1 MKKFIFSIVAALVL
15 CIGVFAIPKTDSPAN
30 KSASVSVAKTT
41 PATAVS
47 IDNLA
52 TFNFEVAAIPT
63 DLATAAINLNQT
75 SRTATDLRSNPS
87 TAIATDT
94 SPPSSFADLSFEA
107 FEHPD
112 YKVPLGSPKPV
123 EATARNGSQFN

>member
-15 CIGVFAIPKTDSPAN
+15 CIGVFAIPKAVPTNA
-30 KSASVSVAKTT
+30 SASVSVAKTT
-41 PATAVS
+41 PATAVA
-47 IDNLA
+47 IDNSFA
-52 TFNFEVAAIPT
+52 AFIFEAAAIPT

-75 SRTATDLRSNPS
+75 SRTATDLRINPS

-94 SPPSSFADLSFEA
+94 SPPVSNTDLSCEA